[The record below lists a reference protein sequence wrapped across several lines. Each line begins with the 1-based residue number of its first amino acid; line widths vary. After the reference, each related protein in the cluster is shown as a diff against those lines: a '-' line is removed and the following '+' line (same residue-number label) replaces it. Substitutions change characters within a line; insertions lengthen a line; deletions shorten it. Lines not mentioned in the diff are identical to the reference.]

1 MAEKKMKAA
10 EKKAAAEAAV
20 QVETTRKAT
29 ERKRLI
35 GAGAVLAAVA
45 LFVGGYAMG
54 NSGDDVSLSGSET
67 VFGELDDRH
76 PPSDHRSNDRFA
88 GPRGFEFPDGFEFPE
103 GFEFPGPGG
112 DFDFPRDFEFPDGFE
127 FPEGFEFPGRR
138 RGFDFD
144 FELPERFDVPGN
156 GGFSLGFDCFPSD
169 SVRGGFHCEFSFPEF
184 PFSGGPFSG
193 DELLPDVRPPADEVP
208 AEPGFLGVAV
218 VDGSDGVVV
227 AELFPGS
234 PAADGGIE
242 VGDVVVSADGF
253 TVDNLD
259 DLISAVSDAGAGTVI
274 EVTVM
279 RGGELLHFEVVLGVR
294 PN

>member
-1 MAEKKMKAA
+1 MAEKKMKTA

-20 QVETTRKAT
+20 ETNRKAT

-35 GAGAVLAAVA
+35 GAGAVLAAIA
-45 LFVGGYAMG
+45 LFVGGYAVG
-54 NSGDDVSLSGSET
+54 NSGDDDSLIGSEA
-67 VFGELDDRH
+67 VGGEPEDRRA
-76 PPSDHRSNDRFA
+76 PSDRRPNDRFP
-88 GPRGFEFPDGFEFPE
+88 GPRGDFDFPE

-156 GGFSLGFDCFPSD
+156 GGFGLGFDCFPSD

-193 DELLPDVRPPADEVP
+193 DELPPDAPLPSDEVP

-227 AELFPGS
+227 AELFPGT

-259 DLISAVSDAGAGTVI
+259 DLIGAVSDAGAGTVI

>member
-1 MAEKKMKAA
+1 MAEKKMKTA

-20 QVETTRKAT
+20 ETNRKAT

-35 GAGAVLAAVA
+35 GAGAVLAAIA
-45 LFVGGYAMG
+45 LFVGGYAVG
-54 NSGDDVSLSGSET
+54 NSGDDDSLIGSEA
-67 VFGELDDRH
+67 VFGEPEDRH
-76 PPSDHRSNDRFA
+76 PPSDRRPNDRFP
-88 GPRGFEFPDGFEFPE
+88 GPRGDFDFPEGFEFPE
-103 GFEFPGPGG
+103 GF
-112 DFDFPRDFEFPDGFE
+112 D
-127 FPEGFEFPGRR
+127 FPGRR

-156 GGFSLGFDCFPSD
+156 GGFGLGFDCFPSD

-193 DELLPDVRPPADEVP
+193 DELPPDAPLPSDEVP

-259 DLISAVSDAGAGTVI
+259 DLIGAVSDAGAGTVI

>member
-1 MAEKKMKAA
+1 MAEKKMKAT
-10 EKKAAAEAAV
+10 EKKAVAEAAV
-20 QVETTRKAT
+20 QVETNRKAT

-35 GAGAVLAAVA
+35 GAGAVLAAIA
-45 LFVGGYAMG
+45 LFVGGYAVG
-54 NSGDDVSLSGSET
+54 NSGDDDSLIGSEA
-67 VFGELDDRH
+67 VFGEPEDRH
-76 PPSDHRSNDRFA
+76 PPSDRRPNDRFP
-88 GPRGFEFPDGFEFPE
+88 GSR

-156 GGFSLGFDCFPSD
+156 GGFGLGFDCFRSD

-193 DELLPDVRPPADEVP
+193 DELPPDAPLPSDEVP
-208 AEPGFLGVAV
+208 AEPGFLGVSV

-259 DLISAVSDAGAGTVI
+259 DLIGAVSDAGAGTVI